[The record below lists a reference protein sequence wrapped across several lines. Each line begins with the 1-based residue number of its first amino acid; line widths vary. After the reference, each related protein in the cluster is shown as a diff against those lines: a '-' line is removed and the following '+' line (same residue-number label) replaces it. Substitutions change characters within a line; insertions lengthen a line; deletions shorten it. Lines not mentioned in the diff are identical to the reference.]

1 MKTAS
6 LWYQAMGAGVI
17 DDMENE
23 YTSPSVN
30 KIFDQ
35 LNGKANAV
43 YNFVMLYSGYMSEQH
58 NYGVGIP
65 INMVEVHT
73 LTAIEEN
80 PGITVSQ
87 LASLWQRT
95 NSALSQTATKLEKK
109 GYIIRRKDPNNARN
123 VHLYA
128 TKEGTELSL
137 AHKSYDVLTV
147 TQTLHELSQMC
158 SMEEIDHFFRV
169 LDCYIQLLE
178 QDGRKG
184 K

>member
-1 MKTAS
+1 MEKR
-6 LWYQAMGAGVI
+6 
-17 DDMENE
+17 DM
-23 YTSPSVN
+23 SPSVD
-30 KIFDQ
+30 KIFSQ
-35 LNGKANAV
+35 LNEKANAV
-43 YNFVMLYSGYMSEQH
+43 YNFVMLYSGYMAEQH

-87 LASLWQRT
+87 LACMWQRT

-109 GYIIRRKDPNNARN
+109 GYIIRRRDPNNARN

-128 TKEGTELSL
+128 TEEGTELSL
-137 AHKSYDVLTV
+137 AHKSYDALNV
-147 TQTLHELSQMC
+147 TQTLHELSQLC
-158 SMEEIDHFFRV
+158 SMEEIDNFFKV

-178 QDGRKG
+178 QDGRRG